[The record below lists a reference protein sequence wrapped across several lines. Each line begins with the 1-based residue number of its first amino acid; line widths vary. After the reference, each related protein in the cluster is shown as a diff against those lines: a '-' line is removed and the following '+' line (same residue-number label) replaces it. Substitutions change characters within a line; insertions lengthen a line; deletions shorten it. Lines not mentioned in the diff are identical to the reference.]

1 MEERVVLEETV
12 EVKVSDFVLAVVV
25 EVLEDSDVVLAV
37 AVDVSVVV
45 DTVKLELSV
54 VVKEVDDWVVLELS
68 VQLVVDDSVDVV
80 KSSQYWHHL

>member
-1 MEERVVLEETV
+1 
-12 EVKVSDFVLAVVV
+12 
-25 EVLEDSDVVLAV
+25 
-37 AVDVSVVV
+37 VDVSVFV

>member
-1 MEERVVLEETV
+1 
-12 EVKVSDFVLAVVV
+12 
-25 EVLEDSDVVLAV
+25 VLAV
-37 AVDVSVVV
+37 AVDVSVFV